1 MPITL
6 EDIENLSH
14 EVQALVRAGLPLE
27 GHLAEAG
34 VGHGTRL
41 QALTQS
47 ISDSLQSGRSLEE
60 AVRNNQPGAP
70 RMLAA
75 AVAAG
80 IHTGRLGET
89 IEMLGDLAHDLVD
102 LRRRILQSI
111 TYPITVVAVA
121 LLLFFVFIRHFL
133 ARVRLLFDDPEAVT
147 SDWFVWLID
156 LDAEFW
162 WWPLLFPVAGVI
174 CLLMWVLSRGATSLS
189 FRGPERLMF
198 LIPGVRGL
206 VRDLHFYNL
215 CRMLSLMVERQIPL
229 TDALQL
235 AGACSGNDNLDHAC
249 QTTAARLQQGDVPA
263 VGRSDNWTPGQLP
276 PMLLTCLRQAG
287 QNEEQL
293 GHRLSGV
300 SGFYRRRLDISVS
313 WLKNVIPIALFV
325 VVGGGTV
332 LTYSLMVFWPVLEV
346 YRSVFPE

>member
-14 EVQALVRAGLPLE
+14 EVQALVKAGLPLE

-34 VGHGTRL
+34 IGHGARL
-41 QALTQS
+41 QALTRS
-47 ISDSLQSGRSLEE
+47 ISDSLQSGDSLEE
-60 AVRNNQPGAP
+60 AVRDNQPGAP

-75 AVAAG
+75 AVVAG
-80 IHTGRLGET
+80 VQTGRLGET
-89 IEMLGDLAHDLVD
+89 IEMLGDMAHDLID
-102 LRRRILQSI
+102 LRRRILQSM
-111 TYPITVVAVA
+111 TYPITVLAVA
-121 LLLFFVFIRHFL
+121 LLLFFVFVRHFL
-133 ARVRLLFDDPEAVT
+133 AMVRVLFDDPEAIA

-156 LDAEFW
+156 LDAQYW
-162 WWPLLFPVAGVI
+162 WWPALFPLAGVI
-174 CLLMWVLSRGATSLS
+174 CLLVWLLSGRATSLS

-198 LIPGVRGL
+198 AIPGVKGL

-235 AGACSGNDNLDHAC
+235 AGACSGNHNLDQAC
-249 QTTAARLQQGDVPA
+249 QDTAQRLQRGQIPSIGGGDE
-263 VGRSDNWTPGQLP
+263 WQPGQLP
-276 PMLLTCLRQAG
+276 PMLLTCLRQAAD
-287 QNEEQL
+287 NEQQL
-293 GHRLSGV
+293 GHRLSGI

-332 LTYSLMVFWPVLEV
+332 MLYSLTVFWPVFEV
-346 YRSVFPE
+346 YRNVFPK